1 MDDAKQK
8 SVIAI
13 IQQMVKQGATEEEIV
28 KSLVELGVE
37 KEQAKR
43 LLLLG
48 QANTFALIQ
57 GEINT
62 MIKEE
67 IQNQTPLI
75 QKTIQEETNKASE
88 EIHSKMREATEK
100 EIQAMENEMKRKSV
114 NFQKEID
121 EKVRTATEITT
132 KTKNKLNELGQAV
145 ARVGMDLNELKL
157 SGIGK
162 RNQWISIVL
171 VVLGIAFFAFD
182 AYLFLTQFQGALSTD
197 SLIIT
202 IVFAMIG
209 ISLMFVAT
217 LI

>member
-1 MDDAKQK
+1 MDKGKEK

-13 IQQMVKQGATEEEIV
+13 IQQMVKQGAEEEEIV
-28 KSLVELGVE
+28 KSLIELGVE

-48 QANTFALIQ
+48 QANTFALLQ
-57 GEINT
+57 GEIKK
-62 MIKEE
+62 MIAEE
-67 IQNQTPLI
+67 IENQTPLI
-75 QKTIQEETNKASE
+75 QKTIEEKSIKASA
-88 EIHSKMREATEK
+88 EIENKIK
-100 EIQAMENEMKRKSV
+100 ETSQKELQAMENEIKRKSA

-121 EKVRTATEITT
+121 EKVKASTEITT
-132 KTKNKLNELGQAV
+132 KTKDKLNELGEAV
-145 ARVGMDLNELKL
+145 GKVGMDLNELKL

-162 RNQWISIVL
+162 RNQWISIIL

-182 AYLFLTQFQGALSTD
+182 AYLFLTQFSGTLSTD